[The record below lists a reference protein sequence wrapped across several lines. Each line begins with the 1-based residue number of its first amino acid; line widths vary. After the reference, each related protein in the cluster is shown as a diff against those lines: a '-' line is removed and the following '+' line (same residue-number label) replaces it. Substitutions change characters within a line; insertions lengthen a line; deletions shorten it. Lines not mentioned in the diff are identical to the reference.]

1 MARRTDK
8 AVGLCSLADGKNMLE
23 IAYYGPGAHGD
34 LRDEMGRRRFREEV
48 LVPFGDWYA
57 AERTIA
63 VIVYGVKGARMR
75 HFGIGD
81 TAEEAVRSALTTLIA
96 KYEPLVFC
104 AEKAL
109 ESMEPTG

>member
-8 AVGLCSLADGKNMLE
+8 AAGLRSLADGRNILE

-34 LRDEMGRRRFREEV
+34 LRVGIGRYRFRKEV
-48 LVPFGDWYA
+48 LVPFGDRYTA
-57 AERTIA
+57 DKTVA
-63 VIVYGVKGARMR
+63 VIVYDVKGATMR

-81 TAEEAVRSALTTLIA
+81 TADEAVRSALTTLIA